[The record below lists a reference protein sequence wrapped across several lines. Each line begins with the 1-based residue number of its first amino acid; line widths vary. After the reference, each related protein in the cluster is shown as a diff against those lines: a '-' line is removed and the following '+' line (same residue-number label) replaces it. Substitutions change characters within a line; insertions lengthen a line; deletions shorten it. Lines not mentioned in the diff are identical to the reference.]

1 MSSYKYFFSTHIDKL
16 KRRVE
21 LEVLKMKSESAEESE
36 KVKGNLINDAVDDF
50 GGTQNKVSPNC
61 VVHIKESFDM
71 ALAIESQRAPQSA
84 ENSKKNLLEYQ
95 KMALA
100 IQESRKALQYRKSL
114 RKDFKSFCDDR
125 KDYRRKFAFSSA
137 SEMAKEATVRRNVA
151 KKVTQESKEE
161 AELLAIM

>member
-1 MSSYKYFFSTHIDKL
+1 MLSYKYSSSPHNDKL

-21 LEVLKMKSESAEESE
+21 LEVLKMKSESAKKSEET
-36 KVKGNLINDAVDDF
+36 KGKLSYAVDDF
-50 GGTQNKVSPNC
+50 SDIQNKVTPNC
-61 VVHIKESFDM
+61 VVHIEESFDM
-71 ALAIESQRAPQSA
+71 ALAIESQRALQSA

-114 RKDFKSFCDDR
+114 KKNFKSFCNDR
-125 KDYRRKFAFSSA
+125 KEYRRKFTFSSA
-137 SEMAKEATVRRNVA
+137 SEMAKEATVKRNIA

-161 AELLAIM
+161 AETLAIM